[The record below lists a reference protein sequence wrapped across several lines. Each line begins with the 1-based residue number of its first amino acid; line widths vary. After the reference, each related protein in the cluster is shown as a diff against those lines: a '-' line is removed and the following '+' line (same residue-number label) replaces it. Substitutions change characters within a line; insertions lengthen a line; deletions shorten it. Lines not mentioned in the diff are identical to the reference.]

1 MQREEIEK
9 MGARVMAVTKHEDG
23 LSYDAHLRVNGR
35 KRLVRGEVMPTH
47 HTAIYALWEAIQYV
61 GI

>member
-1 MQREEIEK
+1 MLKEDIEN
-9 MGARVMAVTKHEDG
+9 MGARVMAVTKHSDG
-23 LSYDAHLRVNGR
+23 LSYDAHVLVGK

-47 HTAIYALWEAIQYV
+47 HTALYALWEAIQYV